1 MLEQTSQIF
10 FLFTG
15 TVCHQYIL
23 LLRFFRISIKL
34 RCLGTKPLCP
44 ISSNRYSFSSQELC
58 CTFAVHLKTLNLI
71 LKRAHLSVRPLFE
84 SCILEMVFSAIDW
97 NRTFLTLIVLVW
109 GQHAPYSKSNPTR
122 GPPLSPC
129 KNPAYAPECSTSE
142 FLLCKI
148 FLRVFV
154 CIVVHMYSVMQA
166 QTGIQNTTYTCDLS
180 RLINITSRTRTVQ

>member
-44 ISSNRYSFSSQELC
+44 ISSNRYSFSSQEMC

-109 GQHAPYSKSNPTR
+109 GQHAPYSN
-122 GPPLSPC
+122 
-129 KNPAYAPECSTSE
+129 CSTSE

-180 RLINITSRTRTVQ
+180 RLINIIQSYCIVIIYNYQCWQQHYQS